1 MMLMN
6 EALAGHAGE
15 GSLLMSPEV
24 MGAVGILIFI
34 GIVLLV
40 LGALGIWFLVRIE
53 RRLRRLES
61 RDSSEAHSLSPPR

>member
-15 GSLLMSPEV
+15 GGLPMPPEV

-34 GIVLLV
+34 GIALLL

-61 RDSSEAHSLSPPR
+61 RDSREGHHLPPPR